1 MKQICLSELSINE
14 RAKVVRIDCEKSLK
28 SRLNELG
35 LFEGNVIAPELIS
48 PLGEPKAYKIGGAL
62 IALRDSDC
70 DKITVKRL

>member
-1 MKQICLSELSINE
+1 MKQICLSELMINE
-14 RAKVVRIDCEKSLK
+14 RAKVVTIECKKSLK

-35 LFEGNVIAPELIS
+35 LFEGNVITPALKS

-70 DKITVKRL
+70 EKITVARL